1 MKPITFEMME
11 RAFKDILNQR
21 FQPPTL
27 YLPKRFINLNEF
39 KIVQTYARLYNVPQ
53 ITSEVVDLA
62 LMDYSLHPEKYG
74 SIV

>member
-1 MKPITFEMME
+1 MKPITFEMIE
-11 RAFKDILNQR
+11 RAFKYILNR
-21 FQPPTL
+21 WFQPPTG
-27 YLPKRFINLNEF
+27 YPKRYVNLNEF

-62 LMDYSLHPEKYG
+62 LKDYSLHPEKYR